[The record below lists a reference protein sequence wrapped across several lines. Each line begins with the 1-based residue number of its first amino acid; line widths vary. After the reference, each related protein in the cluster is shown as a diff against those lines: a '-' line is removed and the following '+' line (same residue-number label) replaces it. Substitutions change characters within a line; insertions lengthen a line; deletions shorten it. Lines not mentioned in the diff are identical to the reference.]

1 MIVLKSFLFFVG
13 AAAACAFIVLCL
25 WVDMRFVGHDIPE
38 LSLTEIMQET
48 VLATIVFL
56 HFRLAKMDE
65 SMRYCNI
72 LVGGFFLTMLIRELD
87 ALFDLISH
95 GSWVWFALI
104 TALLA
109 LIRPVMH
116 FRATLEQL
124 AKYTQSPWY
133 GILLSG
139 LLAVLVFSR
148 LFGMQVLW
156 HDILEHGY
164 MRVVKNAVEEGS
176 ESFGYMLCLAA
187 SLGYYVTFRTH
198 ARQKQSLRAA

>member
-1 MIVLKSFLFFVG
+1 
-13 AAAACAFIVLCL
+13 
-25 WVDMRFVGHDIPE
+25 
-38 LSLTEIMQET
+38 
-48 VLATIVFL
+48 
-56 HFRLAKMDE
+56 
-65 SMRYCNI
+65 
-72 LVGGFFLTMLIRELD
+72 
-87 ALFDLISH
+87 
-95 GSWVWFALI
+95 LI

-187 SLGYYVTFRTH
+187 SLGYYVT
-198 ARQKQSLRAA
+198 

>member
-1 MIVLKSFLFFVG
+1 
-13 AAAACAFIVLCL
+13 
-25 WVDMRFVGHDIPE
+25 
-38 LSLTEIMQET
+38 
-48 VLATIVFL
+48 
-56 HFRLAKMDE
+56 
-65 SMRYCNI
+65 
-72 LVGGFFLTMLIRELD
+72 MLIRELD
-87 ALFDLISH
+87 ALFNLISH

-104 TALLA
+104 TAVLA

-156 HDILEHGY
+156 HAILEHGY

-176 ESFGYMLCLAA
+176 NRSVICCAWPHPLVITLPFPLTHDKNNLFALRRETAREIVINNILRT
-187 SLGYYVTFRTH
+187 LGLSC
-198 ARQKQSLRAA
+198 KKDIS

>member
-1 MIVLKSFLFFVG
+1 
-13 AAAACAFIVLCL
+13 
-25 WVDMRFVGHDIPE
+25 
-38 LSLTEIMQET
+38 
-48 VLATIVFL
+48 
-56 HFRLAKMDE
+56 
-65 SMRYCNI
+65 
-72 LVGGFFLTMLIRELD
+72 MLIRELD

-109 LIRPVMH
+109 IIRPVMH
-116 FRATLEQL
+116 FRTTLEQL

-156 HDILEHGY
+156 HAILEHGY

-187 SLGYYVTFRTH
+187 SLGYYITFR
-198 ARQKQSLRAA
+198 ANAGEK

>member
-1 MIVLKSFLFFVG
+1 M
-13 AAAACAFIVLCL
+13 
-25 WVDMRFVGHDIPE
+25 
-38 LSLTEIMQET
+38 
-48 VLATIVFL
+48 
-56 HFRLAKMDE
+56 
-65 SMRYCNI
+65 
-72 LVGGFFLTMLIRELD
+72 
-87 ALFDLISH
+87 
-95 GSWVWFALI
+95 WFALI

-116 FRATLEQL
+116 FRATSNSWQNI
-124 AKYTQSPWY
+124 PNPRY

-156 HDILEHGY
+156 HDITEHGY

-176 ESFGYMLCLAA
+176 ESFGYMLCPPHPF
-187 SLGYYVTFRTH
+187 GYYVTFRTH

>member
-1 MIVLKSFLFFVG
+1 
-13 AAAACAFIVLCL
+13 
-25 WVDMRFVGHDIPE
+25 
-38 LSLTEIMQET
+38 
-48 VLATIVFL
+48 
-56 HFRLAKMDE
+56 
-65 SMRYCNI
+65 MRYCNI

-156 HDILEHGY
+156 HAILEHGY
-164 MRVVKNAVEEGS
+164 MRVVKTPWRKVRNRSAI
-176 ESFGYMLCLAA
+176 CCAWPHPLAITLPFA
-187 SLGYYVTFRTH
+187 LTQERNSLFPLRRQRRRGKYLSTPSLGRYGGHVRKTYPKKR
-198 ARQKQSLRAA
+198 